1 MKNAMMPV
9 LAVLGFAILP
19 SIFVATSPYAQCT
32 PCSGRIY
39 DPT

>member
-32 PCSGRIY
+32 RHLEM
-39 DPT
+39 